1 MSKIIL
7 SEQQRRM
14 ILIES
19 VSNDIEETQK
29 NSEKLSEKIYTEIK
43 GQLSFDFKILL
54 TWSTAIGGFL
64 TPLTQLIKGENPEL
78 SEMDSYLILCG
89 VVFTV
94 LFQNKENF
102 KLIKDE
108 LVKRGI
114 YETFLHIKD
123 KALDLKKSFF
133 SFLSG
138 LNITTH
144 TMAGIVAYSFLIPI
158 VPVLMQLSSGDSLSP
173 EDIAEIVK
181 RVSAWGLTIVSA
193 NTLKNVI
200 TKIISKFN

>member
-7 SEQQRRM
+7 SEQQRKM

-78 SEMDSYLILCG
+78 I
-89 VVFTV
+89 
-94 LFQNKENF
+94 
-102 KLIKDE
+102 
-108 LVKRGI
+108 
-114 YETFLHIKD
+114 
-123 KALDLKKSFF
+123 
-133 SFLSG
+133 
-138 LNITTH
+138 
-144 TMAGIVAYSFLIPI
+144 
-158 VPVLMQLSSGDSLSP
+158 
-173 EDIAEIVK
+173 
-181 RVSAWGLTIVSA
+181 
-193 NTLKNVI
+193 
-200 TKIISKFN
+200 

>member
-1 MSKIIL
+1 MK
-7 SEQQRRM
+7 R
-14 ILIES
+14 
-19 VSNDIEETQK
+19 ND
-29 NSEKLSEKIYTEIK
+29 
-43 GQLSFDFKILL
+43 
-54 TWSTAIGGFL
+54 
-64 TPLTQLIKGENPEL
+64 
-78 SEMDSYLILCG
+78 
-89 VVFTV
+89 
-94 LFQNKENF
+94 LFQNKENL

-158 VPVLMQLSSGDSLSP
+158 VPVLMQLSSGESLSP
-173 EDIAEIVK
+173 DDISEIVK

>member
-7 SEQQRRM
+7 SEQQRKM

-19 VSNDIEETQK
+19 VSNDIEDVQK
-29 NSEKLSEKIYTEIK
+29 HSEKLSEKIYSEIK
-43 GQLSFDFKILL
+43 NQLSFDFKILL

-114 YETFLHIKD
+114 YDTFLHIKD
-123 KALDLKKSFF
+123 KALDLRKTFF

-144 TMAGIVAYSFLIPI
+144 TMSGIVAYSFLIPI
-158 VPVLMQLSSGDSLSP
+158 VPILMQLSSGESLSP
-173 EDIAEIVK
+173 DDISEIVK